1 MKTNDNAVKIDYPA
15 PVQIKVDPLNEILNK
30 NHLLMDWPDNAGGMP
45 NLFNRS
51 SIFSAEKS
59 DDTYF
64 NKQPILSY
72 VKDYEITYTGPA
84 LDKRDYQVF
93 QLCLHAG
100 KNSQVE
106 MGRLLRIYPSE
117 WFKILKRTDNSRS
130 RDELY
135 NSLKKL
141 TAATVDVLRY
151 SDGRRHQVSGSL
163 LSVVYRE
170 EMIINND
177 GMVSKNDKPS
187 KRDIKWLIAINPYTK
202 DLFLGD
208 MTLLDIHRSANIK
221 SYLGLWLHD
230 FYSSHQKPIAIDI
243 RKLYNLSGSKGE
255 IGHFTQ
261 SLKENLNKLIDFG
274 LIKEYSIEEK
284 SKKEKLLKVVKA
296 SNSPN
301 VAPYKVETN
310 ISTNKVLGNKK
321 ANVSKAIKDIME
333 SRKKVSL

>member
-1 MKTNDNAVKIDYPA
+1 MKINDNAVKIDYPA
-15 PVQIKVDPLNEILNK
+15 PVPIKAEPLNEILNK

-141 TAATVDVLRY
+141 TAATVDVIRY

-177 GMVSKNDKPS
+177 GMVVKNLQPS

-261 SLKENLNKLIDFG
+261 SLKENLNKLIEFG

-301 VAPYKVETN
+301 VAPYKQEAN
-310 ISTNKVLGNKK
+310 INKTKALSNKK
-321 ANVSKAIKDIME
+321 ANVSKAIKEIME

>member
-1 MKTNDNAVKIDYPA
+1 MKTTTSIDYPA
-15 PVQIKVDPLNEILNK
+15 VVSIKADPLHEAHSK
-30 NHLLMDWPDNAGGMP
+30 NMMLKEWPENAGGMP

-51 SIFSAEKS
+51 SIFAGEKA
-59 DDTYF
+59 DNTCY
-64 NKQPILSY
+64 NNQPILSY

-100 KNSQVE
+100 RKSQVE

-135 NSLKKL
+135 NSLRKL
-141 TAATVDVLRY
+141 TAATVYVLNKT
-151 SDGRRHQVSGSL
+151 DGRRHQISGSL
-163 LSVVYRE
+163 LSAAYRE
-170 EMIINND
+170 EMVIND
-177 GMVSKNDKPS
+177 TGGVERNDKPN

-243 RKLYNLSGSKGE
+243 KKLHALSGSKAK

-261 SLKENLNKLIDFG
+261 ALKENLDKLIEID
-274 LIKEYSIEEK
+274 LIKEYTIEQK
-284 SKKEKLLKVVKA
+284 SKTEKLLRVVKA

-301 VAPYKVETN
+301 VAPEKIQKQHSAHGAGKRTHV
-310 ISTNKVLGNKK
+310 SDAVKK
-321 ANVSKAIKDIME
+321 IMD
-333 SRKKVSL
+333 SRAKVSL

>member
-1 MKTNDNAVKIDYPA
+1 MNVNENVVKIDYPA
-15 PVQIKVDPLNEILNK
+15 PVQINVDPLSEVLNK
-30 NHLLMDWPDNAGGMP
+30 NHPLMDWPDNAGGMP

-51 SIFSAEKS
+51 SIFAAEKS
-59 DDTYF
+59 DNTYF
-64 NKQPILSY
+64 NNQAILSY

-117 WFKILKRTDNSRS
+117 WFKILKRTDNGRS

-141 TAATVDVLRY
+141 TAATVNVLKY
-151 SDGRRHQVSGSL
+151 SDGRKHQVSGSL
-163 LSVVYRE
+163 LSVAYRE
-170 EMIINND
+170 EMIINDN
-177 GMVSKNDKPS
+177 GMVSKNEKPS
-187 KRDIKWLIAINPYTK
+187 KRDIKWLIAVNPYTK

-221 SYLGLWLHD
+221 SHLGLWLHD

-243 RKLYNLSGSKGE
+243 RKLYNLSGSKGK

-261 SLKENLNKLIDFG
+261 SLKENLDKLIAFG

-284 SKKEKLLKVVKA
+284 SKTEKLLKVVKA

-301 VAPYKVETN
+301 VGPYKIENNT
-310 ISTNKVLGNKK
+310 INKNTENRK
-321 ANVSKAIKDIME
+321 AHVSKAIKDIME

>member
-1 MKTNDNAVKIDYPA
+1 MKSNNNQVDYPS
-15 PVQIKVDPLNEILNK
+15 PVQINVDPLNEVLNK

-51 SIFSAEKS
+51 SIFAAEKS
-59 DDTYF
+59 DNTYF
-64 NKQPILSY
+64 NNQTILSY

-141 TAATVDVLRY
+141 TAATVNVLKY

-163 LSVVYRE
+163 LSVAYRE
-170 EMIINND
+170 EMIIND
-177 GMVSKNDKPS
+177 SGIVSRNEIPS
-187 KRDIKWLIAINPYTK
+187 KRDIKWLIAVNPYTK

-208 MTLLDIHRSANIK
+208 MTLLDIHRSAKIK
-221 SYLGLWLHD
+221 SHLGLWLHD

-243 RKLYNLSGSKGE
+243 KKLYTLSGSKNK

-261 SLKENLNKLIDFG
+261 ALKENLNKLIELG
-274 LIKEYSIEEK
+274 LIKEYSIENKSRTEK
-284 SKKEKLLKVVKA
+284 FLSVVKA

-301 VAPYKVETN
+301 VAPYKPDFTN
-310 ISTNKVLGNKK
+310 NKK
-321 ANVSKAIKDIME
+321 ESAYKKPHISEAIKKVME
-333 SRKKVSL
+333 NRTKVSL

>member
-1 MKTNDNAVKIDYPA
+1 MKINDNAVKIDYPA
-15 PVQIKVDPLNEILNK
+15 PVPIKADPLNEILNK

-100 KNSQVE
+100 KSSQVE

-141 TAATVDVLRY
+141 TAATVDVIRY

-177 GMVSKNDKPS
+177 GMVVKNLQPS

-301 VAPYKVETN
+301 VAPYKPEAN
-310 ISTNKVLGNKK
+310 INKTKVLGNKN
-321 ANVSKAIKDIME
+321 ANVSRAIKEIME